1 MEGCDSPDFEETCS
15 SAVLICAIVWNL
27 SAGAFR
33 RQCITTRARS
43 GGIQLVQPAGGNLG
57 ATAGEAGDPVTRLA
71 RAKEMLTNGLIS
83 DSEYESLKA
92 RIIGGL

>member
-1 MEGCDSPDFEETCS
+1 MLANGKTAMEGCDSPDFEETCS

-43 GGIQLVQPAGGNLG
+43 GGASRTSGSLYRIAAIV
-57 ATAGEAGDPVTRLA
+57 
-71 RAKEMLTNGLIS
+71 
-83 DSEYESLKA
+83 ESKFSPLKA
-92 RIIGGL
+92 RRPLSNS